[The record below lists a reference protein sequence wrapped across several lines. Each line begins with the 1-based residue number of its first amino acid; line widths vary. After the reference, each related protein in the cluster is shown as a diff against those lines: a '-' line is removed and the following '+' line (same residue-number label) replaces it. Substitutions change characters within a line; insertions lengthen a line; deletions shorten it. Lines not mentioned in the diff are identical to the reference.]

1 MIADQKLRNFS
12 RILRMSEKLESEED
26 VNYDYQE
33 NIIIQSQIMN
43 ENVSE
48 DVQFR
53 SLFKEIIVACK
64 VIKWV
69 DSLDRLVYV

>member
-48 DVQFR
+48 DV
-53 SLFKEIIVACK
+53 
-64 VIKWV
+64 
-69 DSLDRLVYV
+69 